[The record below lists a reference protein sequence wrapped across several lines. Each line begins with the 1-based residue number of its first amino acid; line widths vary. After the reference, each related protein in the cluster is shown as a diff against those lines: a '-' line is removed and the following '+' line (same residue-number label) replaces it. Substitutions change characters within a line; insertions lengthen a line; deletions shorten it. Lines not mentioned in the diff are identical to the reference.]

1 MGILSSFGKAVAQ
14 PKVAAIKV
22 GKKWDKAKKEYHRGY
37 TESITKA
44 GGRVKK
50 RKSSA
55 KRKKARKRRRSEA
68 EKTLNEIL
76 RIG

>member
-1 MGILSSFGKAVAQ
+1 MDILNSFGKAVAQ
-14 PKVAAIKV
+14 PKVVAIKV

-44 GGRVKK
+44 GGKAKK
-50 RKSSA
+50 RKSTS
-55 KRKKARKRRRSEA
+55 KRKKARKRRRREA